1 MTGKRV
7 ATARLN
13 LYASRDGQDPTDAPH
28 EASLSDMPHK
38 IDMEAHVLFQGPHH
52 TS

>member
-1 MTGKRV
+1 MRPTR
-7 ATARLN
+7 
-13 LYASRDGQDPTDAPH
+13 RD
-28 EASLSDMPHK
+28 LSDMPHE